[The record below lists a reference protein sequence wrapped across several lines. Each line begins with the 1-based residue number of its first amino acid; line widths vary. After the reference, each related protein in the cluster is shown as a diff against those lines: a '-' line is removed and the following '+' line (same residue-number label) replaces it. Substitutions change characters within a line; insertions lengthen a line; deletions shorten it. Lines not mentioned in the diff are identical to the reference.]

1 MPDAIPSFSLQG
13 KVIVQCGGSGLLG
26 RGLVTALAGCGA
38 TLVLTS
44 REKARA
50 EGIAAEEKAA
60 GRTVSAEE
68 ADLDSEPAILA
79 LRDRVI
85 AAHGRIDGMVF
96 NAVRRGMKSWSA
108 DLSQWQESM
117 GTNATGFFATLRG
130 FGDAMAKQGG
140 GSIVN
145 IASMYALVGY
155 NPYLYEGTNMGS
167 APDYFF
173 HKAGM
178 INVSRFAATY
188 YGGSKVRV
196 NVVAPGGIYNP
207 DKPQHPVFLEHF
219 SKMTALGR
227 MAEVREISGAVVFL
241 LSDASTYVTGATLT
255 VDGGYTI
262 R

>member
-1 MPDAIPSFSLQG
+1 MPDPIPSFSLQG

-26 RGLVTALAGCGA
+26 RGLVTAIAGSGA

-44 REKARA
+44 REQARA
-50 EGIAAEEKAA
+50 DAIAAEEQAA
-60 GRTVSAEE
+60 GRAVHAEE

-79 LRDRVI
+79 LRDRVL
-85 AAHGRIDGMVF
+85 AKHQRIDGMVF

-108 DLSQWQESM
+108 ELEQWEASM
-117 GTNATGFFATLRG
+117 ATNATGFFATVRG
-130 FGDAMAKQGG
+130 FGDAMARQGG

-145 IASMYALVGY
+145 IASMYALVGQ
-155 NPYLYEGTNMGS
+155 NPWLYEGTTMGT

-178 INVSRFAATY
+178 INLTRFAATY
-188 YGGSKVRV
+188 YGGKKVRV

-207 DKPQHPVFLEHF
+207 GQPQPEAFLGHF

-227 MAEVREISGAVVFL
+227 MAEVSEIAGAVVFL
-241 LSDASTYVTGATLT
+241 LSDASTYVTGSTLT